1 MARPRTHAARK
12 MDIDGFSTHSTSLM
26 IMGERYSDIPRSWRT
41 SAARTLSTRSY
52 HTAQERTYS
61 CIRICDKTSPHAHLT
76 KCTDYKMYQLFR
88 SRGKA
93 AQCGYRED
101 PRVTRVSSKRL
112 YPSRELNRFMRL
124 GTMTLRCL
132 STACG
137 SAPAPTAV
145 REIISHHHFS
155 TPVRYDGLS
164 ACSCRSA
171 KNPPGFLSLE
181 RKPCKI
187 L

>member
-1 MARPRTHAARK
+1 
-12 MDIDGFSTHSTSLM
+12 
-26 IMGERYSDIPRSWRT
+26 MGERYSDTPRSWRT
-41 SAARTLSTRSY
+41 SATRTLSTQSY
-52 HTAQERTYS
+52 YTAQRRTYS

-76 KCTDYKMYQLFR
+76 KCTDCKVYQLFR
-88 SRGKA
+88 PHRKATQRGH
-93 AQCGYRED
+93 RED
-101 PRVTRVSSKRL
+101 ARVTRVSSKRL

-145 REIISHHHFS
+145 REMTSHHHFS
-155 TPVRYDGLS
+155 TPARYDGLS

-171 KNPPGFLSLE
+171 KKAQGFLSLAQKLC
-181 RKPCKI
+181 RD

>member
-1 MARPRTHAARK
+1 MYSK
-12 MDIDGFSTHSTSLM
+12 VLEDIRCTN
-26 IMGERYSDIPRSWRT
+26 
-41 SAARTLSTRSY
+41 LSTQLY
-52 HTAQERTYS
+52 YTTQQRTYS
-61 CIRICDKTSPHAHLT
+61 CIRICDKTSPYAHLT
-76 KCTDYKMYQLFR
+76 KCTDYKLDQLFR
-88 SRGKA
+88 PHRKA
-93 AQCGYRED
+93 TQRGYRED
-101 PRVTRVSSKRL
+101 ARVTRVSSKRL

-124 GTMTLRCL
+124 GTMAPRCL

-145 REIISHHHFS
+145 REITSHHHFS

-171 KNPPGFLSLE
+171 KNAPGFLSLA
-181 RKPCKI
+181 